1 LAPEDKYPEQ
11 GTQYA
16 AFLDGELKREN
27 DRRSSLLTRA
37 STAVTASTGLVTL
50 VLALFTVV
58 IGKDPSI
65 TGAAKW
71 GVTVAVVSLLGSAA
85 CALEAGRPKKN
96 REQTAISTLKSLID
110 DTNWRESEVNARWQ
124 TANITID
131 QIEKLRSG
139 SKKRGW
145 WLRAAGIC
153 QVLAV
158 AALAF
163 STVLVVSHRPGDDQ
177 GGASNNDQTQQ
188 SQSQHAPPAPGKS
201 ASCRPPLSTLHLC

>member
-1 LAPEDKYPEQ
+1 MAPEDEYPDQ

-37 STAVTASTGLVTL
+37 GTAVTASTGLVTL

-58 IGKDPSI
+58 IGKDPTI

-71 GVTVAVVSLLGSAA
+71 GVTVAVVFLLGSAA
-85 CALEAGRPKKN
+85 CALEAGRPRKN
-96 REQTAISTLKSLID
+96 REQTAISTLQSLID
-110 DTNWRESEVNARWQ
+110 DENWTVSEVNARWQ

-131 QIEKLRSG
+131 QIDRLRSG
-139 SKKRGW
+139 SKGRGR

-163 STVLVVSHRPGDDQ
+163 STVFVVSDSPGQ
-177 GGASNNDQTQQ
+177 NHSGVPNG
-188 SQSQHAPPAPGKS
+188 HLAPPSAPP
-201 ASCRPPLSTLHLC
+201 RR